1 MNEPATARRSLWMRT
16 VGPARAAGVSL
27 AGMTGEFAYTI
38 QDLKEGMAAHARARA
53 RRSDNPLAASGWR
66 ANLVWYAVIAAVVAA
81 FYWGNLVPVRGGAG
95 NSPAI
100 ILAAIAATVVLLA
113 LVFWFAGRGRATR
126 DEAPVEQYVEP
137 GNIGGAPGLRGLAGW
152 VLFVGLAAAML
163 YYLNRGPGRAAPA
176 TPPIIPPPGQSM
188 WATFLVPMAPWLLIF
203 AIVWV
208 FIFVQVR
215 MRSAKA
221 AWEKYPSL
229 QLRRRLDADPSRFVI
244 DDTQSRTELTWPA
257 VKHFVETPNLFL
269 LYVESDTFHIIP
281 KRAFAG
287 GGAGGNAGGGSD
299 GNVDSFRELLRANV
313 QPATRAFPVQPVRP
327 T

>member
-1 MNEPATARRSLWMRT
+1 
-16 VGPARAAGVSL
+16 
-27 AGMTGEFAYTI
+27 
-38 QDLKEGMAAHARARA
+38 
-53 RRSDNPLAASGWR
+53 
-66 ANLVWYAVIAAVVAA
+66 
-81 FYWGNLVPVRGGAG
+81 
-95 NSPAI
+95 
-100 ILAAIAATVVLLA
+100 
-113 LVFWFAGRGRATR
+113 
-126 DEAPVEQYVEP
+126 
-137 GNIGGAPGLRGLAGW
+137 
-152 VLFVGLAAAML
+152 
-163 YYLNRGPGRAAPA
+163 PA

-229 QLRRRLDADPSRFVI
+229 QLRRRLDADPARFVI

-287 GGAGGNAGGGSD
+287 GGGGAGGNAGGGSD